1 MAIGRLLFLEALLR
15 WSVSA
20 VTHYEQPPCQH
31 DEVQGEVLGLSGY
44 TCSPRCDL
52 NSFNCVADMPPGA
65 SATPQCMLQDV
76 DKGAFCGLL
85 CQVDAQCP
93 SGAQCK
99 QLSQMG
105 VALCMYAASFTDW
118 ARTATTRKLAVGWPN
133 KGGQLASFQV
143 AKTFQA
149 LQNMKSKYGIDDG
162 DVDMLTLK
170 ELLNSVAPG
179 SASLATAAAA
189 LPAAALPP
197 VAVPPAV
204 PAVPNAVPGAPA
216 SPSNPSSNSWS
227 LFGQARGD
235 AGIWEKDLN
244 RLGSEMSQG
253 LPGIESEIRR
263 DVYYAEHLG
272 TFGSAQSLLRVLV
285 ILAIIYLLV
294 GSFIKYQL
302 MGATG
307 INAIPHV
314 GFWLEYPQLVMDGVA
329 YSKILLDGA
338 MGKPP
343 KRDFDDLSGGL
354 DGSIRGLSLGR
365 GGGAGAFEAL

>member
-1 MAIGRLLFLEALLR
+1 MQRLVLQAVLLR
-15 WSVSA
+15 WSAA

-44 TCSPRCDL
+44 TCSPRCDA
-52 NSFNCVADMPPGA
+52 NSFNCVTDMPPGA
-65 SATPQCMLQDV
+65 SATAQCMLQDV

-105 VALCMYAASFTDW
+105 VGLCMYAASFTDW
-118 ARTATTRKLAVGWPN
+118 ARAATTRKLAVGWPN
-133 KGGQLASFQV
+133 RGGQLASFQV

-149 LQNMKSKYGIDDG
+149 LQNLKSKYGVDDG

-170 ELLNSVAPG
+170 ELLNSIAPAGTANAAGSSAGNTALSAAAVSAPG
-179 SASLATAAAA
+179 PSGGAAAA
-189 LPAAALPP
+189 
-197 VAVPPAV
+197 
-204 PAVPNAVPGAPA
+204 
-216 SPSNPSSNSWS
+216 SQPSGWS
-227 LFGQARGD
+227 LFGQAGRDVGL
-235 AGIWEKDLN
+235 WEKDLN
-244 RLGSEMSQG
+244 RLGNEMSQG
-253 LPGIESEIRR
+253 LPGIENEIQR

-272 TFGSAQSLLRVLV
+272 TFGSAQSLLRVV
-285 ILAIIYLLV
+285 IILAIIYLLV

-302 MGATG
+302 MGASG

-314 GFWLEYPQLVMDGVA
+314 GFWLDYPQLVIDGVT

-338 MGKPP
+338 MGKAP
-343 KRDFDDLSGGL
+343 RSQNFEDLYGGL
-354 DGSIRGLSLGR
+354 DGSVRGMSLGR
-365 GGGAGAFEAL
+365 GAGAGAFEAL